1 MKRREFIV
9 GLGAAATWPFA
20 ARAQQPAKMKRIAFV
35 HPDINVSN
43 LSITSEHRGYRTLFE
58 ELRRLGYI
66 EGQNL
71 IVDRYSAEGRTEQYA
86 SLADDVVRTNPD
98 LILAIT
104 IGLVSKLKAAT
115 ATIPLVAI
123 TGDPVVAGLVP
134 SLARPGGNI
143 TGIASLAG
151 LEVWGKRLEL
161 LLEAT
166 PKSSNIRFL
175 TSRYLWESPQGEAI
189 REIARRSGIPL
200 VGALVDGIIDEAQY
214 RRVFAAMEQDRVDGL
229 MLFDAADT
237 FTHRR
242 LLVELAA
249 RSRIPAI
256 YTYREFVELGGLMAY
271 SFDLADIYRRVA
283 EQIDKILKGA
293 NPGEIPIYQTTRF
306 ELAINLKTAKALGLD
321 VPPTLLARADEVIE

>member
-1 MKRREFIV
+1 
-9 GLGAAATWPFA
+9 
-20 ARAQQPAKMKRIAFV
+20 
-35 HPDINVSN
+35 
-43 LSITSEHRGYRTLFE
+43 
-58 ELRRLGYI
+58 
-66 EGQNL
+66 
-71 IVDRYSAEGRTEQYA
+71 
-86 SLADDVVRTNPD
+86 
-98 LILAIT
+98 
-104 IGLVSKLKAAT
+104 
-115 ATIPLVAI
+115 
-123 TGDPVVAGLVP
+123 
-134 SLARPGGNI
+134 
-143 TGIASLAG
+143 
-151 LEVWGKRLEL
+151 
-161 LLEAT
+161 
-166 PKSSNIRFL
+166 
-175 TSRYLWESPQGEAI
+175 
-189 REIARRSGIPL
+189 
-200 VGALVDGIIDEAQY
+200 
-214 RRVFAAMEQDRVDGL
+214 